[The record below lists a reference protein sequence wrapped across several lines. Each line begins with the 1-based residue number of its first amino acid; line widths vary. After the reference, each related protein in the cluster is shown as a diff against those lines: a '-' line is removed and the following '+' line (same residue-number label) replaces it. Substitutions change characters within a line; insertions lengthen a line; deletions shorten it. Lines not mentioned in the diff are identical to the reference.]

1 MSAAHA
7 QSLTGV
13 SPFANNFMHAGM
25 VALDGQK
32 MSKSLGNLVF
42 VSKLRASG
50 VDPMAIRL
58 TLLQHHYRSDW
69 EWFASEL
76 DLATTKLGKWRSAFT
91 QPAGAPNVVS
101 NLIAI
106 LQQDLDTPAA
116 IALVDEW
123 VAATLNGEVSEP
135 TQAMANAVD
144 ALLGII

>member
-25 VALDGQK
+25 VALDGEK

-42 VSKLRASG
+42 ISKLRASG
-50 VDPMAIRL
+50 TDPMAIRL
-58 TLLQHHYRSDW
+58 TLLAHHYRSDW
-69 EWFASEL
+69 EWFADEL
-76 DLATTKLGKWRSAFT
+76 ALATTKLESWRKAFS
-91 QPAGAPNVVS
+91 QGNGAMNVVQQITS
-101 NLIAI
+101 A

-116 IALVDEW
+116 IAMIDDW
-123 VAATLNGEVSEP
+123 VAATLSGDTSEP
-135 TQAMANAVD
+135 TNIMVSAVD

>member
-1 MSAAHA
+1 M
-7 QSLTGV
+7 
-13 SPFANNFMHAGM
+13 SPFATNFMHAGM

-42 VSKLRASG
+42 VSKLRTSG

-76 DLATTKLGKWRSAFT
+76 ELATTKLAMWRRALRQS
-91 QPAGAPNVVS
+91 QGAINVVAELMS
-101 NLIAI
+101 I
-106 LQQDLDTPAA
+106 LQQDLDTPSA

-123 VAATLNGEVSEP
+123 VAATLSGEDSEP
-135 TQAMANAVD
+135 TGTMANAVD